1 MSVDMYLSSSQQQAS
16 SVSSLCK
23 KQIEG
28 YESAQ
33 KAIADFVG
41 NAPNLKGKAYDSG
54 KAYFNAVLSPLAKG
68 GILLSEA
75 VEKAVKKFPEDYIAK
90 VDSGDLKQSELE
102 ERIREVSQRLSQMQ
116 TARDAI
122 NSSKTPDLSKGYQLT
137 ANSMLMNVYNA
148 QKQKLQEKL
157 EKLLE
162 FNATSPQLFSDIA
175 SLQSAVEQGLAQAT
189 NAWNASTGTFNIPSE
204 KDLEWAKK
212 TNKIYLDKALKN
224 SLNNIPNLSDADWLT
239 IAEYARN
246 NPDEKIPD
254 SLVEYLLKN
263 KDDILSDIQNDALSN
278 FIEQLGLGISKFSGL
293 VTIFEGIQGPNV
305 ANSFVMVNPNGVG
318 TQILKYG
325 KNVTS
330 FGKFLGYGFMAAGF
344 GLGIYNDIA
353 NQNKTVGQAI
363 SHNVVSTGVGYLSG
377 VGGAVAVGLLVSNPG
392 GWAILG
398 GMAVGTIVSVGFDYL
413 YDNNVLGIQ
422 DGLDWAGNKIDDG
435 ISWAGD
441 RVKDAGQAMSNL
453 GDAINPMNWA
463 W

>member
-1 MSVDMYLSSSQQQAS
+1 MYLSSSQQQAS

-116 TARDAI
+116 TARDVI

-175 SLQSAVEQGLAQAT
+175 SLQSAVEQGLAQTT
-189 NAWNASTGTFNIPSE
+189 NAWNASTGTFTVPSG
-204 KDLEWAKK
+204 KDLEWTKAVN
-212 TNKIYLDKALKN
+212 TAYDKANQEKMDKITSAPYTTESALDFYDFVK
-224 SLNNIPNLSDADWLT
+224 
-239 IAEYARN
+239 N
-246 NPDEKIPD
+246 NPGTKLTKEALAWAKEHEADLQGLFND
-254 SLVEYLLKN
+254 FSLSAIEQGLKSN
-263 KDDILSDIQNDALSN
+263 GDDIAVQVGMLFGSVYKNAPYGSWMSGVNQ
-278 FIEQLGLGISKFSGL
+278 GLTAG
-293 VTIFEGIQGPNV
+293 VTNV
-305 ANSFVMVNPNGVG
+305 ANTAFKTTSDFLGSTFKSSVLGIGVG
-318 TQILKYG
+318 TALG
-325 KNVTS
+325 MSTGDS
-330 FGKFLGYGFMAAGF
+330 FGQALASSTVATGVS
-344 GLGIYNDIA
+344 LGINAIA
-353 NQNKTVGQAI
+353 VVALGSNPVGWA
-363 SHNVVSTGVGYLSG
+363 
-377 VGGAVAVGLLVSNPG
+377 AVGL
-392 GWAILG
+392 
-398 GMAVGTIVSVGFDYL
+398 AVGVSAVTTIAYNSNF
-413 YDNNVLGIQ
+413 LGMK
-422 DGLDWAGNKIDDG
+422 DFANGMGTMIDDG
-435 ISWAGD
+435 IEWSGKKINEVGKGIKQVGSVVEDTWDSLTSW
-441 RVKDAGQAMSNL
+441 S
-453 GDAINPMNWA
+453 W
-463 W
+463 